1 MMKTSVYI
9 HIPYCLAKCRYCDF
23 LSFPQTASFPVADYL
38 AGLQSELALQGAAL
52 KSQSIA
58 VDTVYI
64 GGGTPTALTATQL
77 EKLLK
82 ACATHLP
89 LAAAEWTVEVNP
101 GTIDE
106 EKAGVLAAHG
116 VNRISLGIQDTDD
129 QRLAFLGRTHTAAQ
143 AKQAFSLC
151 RSYFPSLS
159 VDLMAGLPGQTAPE
173 FLTRL
178 GEVVAWNPDHISV
191 YGLKVEEGTELF
203 ALLSGDQ
210 LVLPAE
216 EEALEMLLSGR
227 EALLNSGYHH
237 YEIANFARP
246 GHLCRHNLNY
256 WRNLPYLGLGLGAHS
271 FWGKHRLRNVTD
283 FWQYKNLLDQGR
295 IPVGEKIHVSER
307 EEMEDT
313 MMLGLRLLQG
323 VAFAEFVKHYGVDA
337 QDVFA
342 AEIEHLQSLDLVE
355 CDDDCI
361 RLTLRGYPLANLVFA
376 EFLTG

>member
-23 LSFPQTASFPVADYL
+23 LSFPQAASFPVADYL
-38 AGLQSELALQGAAL
+38 AGLQNELALRGAEL
-52 KSQSIA
+52 KDKRMS
-58 VDTVYI
+58 VDTLYI
-64 GGGTPTALTATQL
+64 GGGTPTALTVTQL

-89 LAAAEWTVEVNP
+89 LADAEWTVEVNP

-106 EKAGVLAAHG
+106 EKALVLAAHG

-143 AKQAFSLC
+143 AKEAFYLC

-159 VDLMAGLPGQTAPE
+159 VDLMASLPGQTVTE
-173 FLTRL
+173 FLASL
-178 GEVVAWNPDHISV
+178 LEVVAWNPDHISV

-203 ALLSGDQ
+203 ALLAGGQ
-210 LVLPAE
+210 LALPTE
-216 EEALEMLLSGR
+216 EEALEMLLAGR
-227 EALLNSGYHH
+227 AALVDSGYLH

-246 GHLCRHNLNY
+246 GHLSRHNLNY

-271 FWGKHRLRNVTD
+271 FWGKQRLRNVTD
-283 FWQYKNLLDQGR
+283 LGQYKTLLEQGC
-295 IPVGEKIHVSER
+295 IPVGEQIHVSER
-307 EEMEDT
+307 EEMEDA

-323 VAFAEFVKHYGVDA
+323 VKFSQFVKHYGVDA
-337 QDVFA
+337 RDVFA
-342 AEIEHLQSLDLVE
+342 VEIEHLQSLGLVS

-361 RLTLRGYPLANLVFA
+361 RLTLQGYPLANLVFA
-376 EFLTG
+376 EFLTV